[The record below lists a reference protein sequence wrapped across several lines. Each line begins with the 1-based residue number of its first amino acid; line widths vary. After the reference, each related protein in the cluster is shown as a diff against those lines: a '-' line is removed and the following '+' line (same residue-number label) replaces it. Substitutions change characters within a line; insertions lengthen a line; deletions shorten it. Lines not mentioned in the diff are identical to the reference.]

1 MGLVLDH
8 EPRHFAGGRGHAHI
22 EIQPAVLRHEP
33 RQHSRQRITNEALA
47 NGEAHTAG
55 FQSLQVRE
63 PALEGLTVGAL
74 LTIVFNQQPAG
85 LGEHDGPAT
94 MLYQGNPDF
103 RLQLGDLAT
112 DGRNGNVELIR
123 RRPHRSQPGRL
134 IQVAHIEVLHI
145 PNHTRFAQIY
155 PGNPRWWRIN
165 TLYHFQGFAD
175 MLKRTLIV
183 AACAALVSVARA
195 DAQPDLMNAYAT
207 LASKHFI
214 DLTHSF
220 GVTTPHWKGFGEMK
234 RRTLYTIRKD
244 GFHVEEF
251 CHVGQWGTHVDPP
264 AHFHDGLKTVDQIE
278 LKDMLMPLVV
288 LDVHEKVAKNADY
301 VLSVDDVRAWESRHG
316 RIPEHAF
323 VAMRTDWSKRWPN
336 DASMQNEDEKGVAHY
351 PGWSMA
357 VLKLLYEDRHIAAS
371 GHETTDTDPGV
382 ATTKDDYSLE
392 SYVLGT
398 NHYQIEMLANL
409 DQVPEYGALVMVSF
423 PKPDSGSGFPARVIA
438 ISP

>member
-1 MGLVLDH
+1 
-8 EPRHFAGGRGHAHI
+8 
-22 EIQPAVLRHEP
+22 
-33 RQHSRQRITNEALA
+33 
-47 NGEAHTAG
+47 
-55 FQSLQVRE
+55 
-63 PALEGLTVGAL
+63 
-74 LTIVFNQQPAG
+74 
-85 LGEHDGPAT
+85 
-94 MLYQGNPDF
+94 
-103 RLQLGDLAT
+103 
-112 DGRNGNVELIR
+112 
-123 RRPHRSQPGRL
+123 
-134 IQVAHIEVLHI
+134 
-145 PNHTRFAQIY
+145 
-155 PGNPRWWRIN
+155 
-165 TLYHFQGFAD
+165 
-175 MLKRTLIV
+175 MLKRRLAV

-207 LASKHFI
+207 LTSKHFI

-234 RRTLYTIRKD
+234 RRTLYTIKKD

-264 AHFHDGLKTVDQIE
+264 AHFHDGLKTVDQID

-288 LDVHEKVAKNADY
+288 LDVHEKVAKNPDY
-301 VLSVDDVRAWESRHG
+301 VLSLEDVRAWESRHG

-336 DASMQNEDEKGVAHY
+336 DASMQNKDEKGVAHY

-423 PKPDSGSGFPARVIA
+423 PKPESGSGFPARVIA